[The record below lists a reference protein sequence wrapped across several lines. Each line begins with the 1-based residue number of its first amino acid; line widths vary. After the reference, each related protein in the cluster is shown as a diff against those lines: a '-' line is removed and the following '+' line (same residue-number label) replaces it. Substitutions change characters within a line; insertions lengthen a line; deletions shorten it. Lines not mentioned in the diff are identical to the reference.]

1 MLVMLLSAI
10 AVALVVLFWS
20 LRIYRREHPQGPRS
34 SFSWLASTA
43 AAIPVI
49 AIFGYLETGASDA
62 VYIDQL
68 TQRWTQ
74 AVESNSE
81 LADGHALELREALDS
96 AIVKNPDNE
105 RFLFLDAQLKKSAGQ
120 YVAAEA
126 SFARLLEL
134 SPEDPQVA
142 SEYAQ
147 VSYFASNAVM
157 TEDIQQR
164 IDYALALDPQS
175 RPLLALLAIHHYRL
189 GETEQAVQYWRELLV
204 LLPPNSDSYRMIQQ
218 TLAQAEQELGVV
230 AELPQLNVRL
240 SLSSDLADAVQQEDV
255 VFVVVR
261 PLTGGAPVAAR
272 RLSVS
277 ELPVSLV
284 FSDRDQMIEGRN
296 LSAFP
301 QVEVE
306 AFISKSGTAMQSAG
320 DFKSAT
326 FSAEVGDELLDVV
339 IDREVQ

>member
-1 MLVMLLSAI
+1 MLIMLLSAV

-34 SFSWLASTA
+34 SFSWLACTA

-49 AIFGYLETGASDA
+49 AIFGYLHTGASDA

-81 LADGHALELREALDS
+81 LADGHALELRDALDS
-96 AIVKNPDNE
+96 AIANNPDNE

-120 YVAAEA
+120 YADAEA

-157 TEDIQQR
+157 TDDIQQR

-175 RPLLALLAIHHYRL
+175 RPLLALLAIHYYRL
-189 GETEQAVQYWRELLV
+189 GQTEQAVQYWRELLV

-218 TLAQAEQELGVV
+218 TLAQAEQELGVSPEMT
-230 AELPQLNVRL
+230 ELKLRL
-240 SLSSDLADAVQQEDV
+240 SLSADLADVVQPDDV

-277 ELPVSLV
+277 DLPVSLA
-284 FSDRDQMIEGRN
+284 FSDRDQMLEGRN

-301 QVEVE
+301 EVEVE
-306 AFISKSGTAMQSAG
+306 AFISKSGTAAQSAG
-320 DFKSAT
+320 DLKSAT
-326 FSAEVGDELLDVV
+326 FSVEVGNELLDVV